1 MTSCQY
7 KRILFTWSGQ
17 SRQDHRHEID
27 IMNAANIAL
36 DMANAQIEAGWVEVD
51 EDQYEMVEA
60 RLAMVSTLIKDA
72 EKALAKAEKE
82 RLELYRQCDALVTE

>member
-1 MTSCQY
+1 
-7 KRILFTWSGQ
+7 
-17 SRQDHRHEID
+17 
-27 IMNAANIAL
+27 MNAANIAL